1 MKKISYI
8 ISVMILVWG
17 CANEIREIKKENPLF
32 SEEGNVSMQKATGII
47 DSESIGIFNP
57 TKVIRKD
64 SLLIVLN
71 QNGVNKLSIYKL
83 DGTKLFSFLPTGTG
97 TAEGLYFLTM
107 NMAPDGILTAYD
119 FGNDKL
125 VELDINQLNEPGF
138 GPTFTLLSPTPKHLS
153 VAKKGSLMLSTG
165 IFLEGR
171 YCLTLDNHSGY
182 FLSYPETPGKENMS
196 DSLKSMLYASNVTKL
211 KPDGSRFVC
220 ANMQSGIIDIG
231 AIHDNS
237 TITRISEQNLY
248 APKASTSL
256 AKTKPV
262 VYSIDNLFG
271 FCDIEV
277 SDDYIYALYSG
288 RSYRNF
294 KNLVGYGE
302 KIIVF
307 DWEGNHVKT
316 YQLSVPFTSISYNKE
331 EHAIYGL
338 TNTPQSLLVK
348 YALE

>member
-1 MKKISYI
+1 
-8 ISVMILVWG
+8 MILVWG

-47 DSESIGIFNP
+47 DLESIGIFNP

-64 SLLIVLN
+64 SFLIVLN

-125 VELDINQLNEPGF
+125 VELDINQRNEPGF